1 MLDCA
6 ARELPARSAFTVA
19 APRHRHCTDGKSPPV
34 FYAFGRFVYRY
45 RWIILAVWSVL
56 LLVALPFVPR
66 VTEPLRVGGFAD
78 PSLESAKAATSL
90 ANDLG
95 YSTSSVI
102 VTFSSADP
110 SLRATDARFIA
121 QTDAALAGLSRLSVR
136 TTIISHAANP
146 RQISRDGLTAFEVVT
161 LDTDNEAA
169 AKLMPAIT
177 AALTPP
183 PALKMR
189 IGGGPAFYADVETVS
204 QHDLARAE
212 EVAFPIAVIA
222 LLIVFGS
229 VLAAGLPV
237 LVGGVGVAV
246 ILAVIYA
253 LGTLMELSIFTVNL
267 ATLLGLGLGLDY
279 SLFLAS
285 RFREE
290 LAHGYDVPEAVA
302 RTLATAGQAVVYSG
316 LTVLIG
322 LCALLTFRINLLVSI
337 GIGGIVVVVVS
348 VLAATTLL
356 PVLLSIAGTRID
368 ALSVSKLFA
377 RFRKPSPGRTPV
389 GIWARVA
396 HLVMRHPVAI
406 FVPTLAL
413 LLVLGEPF
421 LHIVFSSPDASI
433 MPPSVQSRQV
443 NDILTTEFNADE
455 TTPVLV
461 VVKTKPGT
469 TAFDATNLAALSE
482 FVTNVQ
488 ADPRV
493 ARVDSIISVD
503 SRLTLAQYQVYYA
516 NIAALQDPFLTQFVK
531 QYARGDTTLL
541 SIISKYPANADPTRA
556 LVTKLRNSRI
566 GNEMTFQV
574 TGGTAGV
581 IDVVNGLYHTFPIAL
596 LFIVLTTYIV
606 LLLLF
611 RSIILPLKAIAMN
624 ALSIIASYGMLV
636 FVFQDGHF
644 GRLLNFQALHFI
656 EPTLPIIMFCTLFGL
671 SMDYEVFLLSRIKE
685 AYDASHDNAHSVAIG
700 IERSARIITSAAL
713 IVVLVAS
720 SFVTA
725 DIVLVKALG
734 LGVAVAVAVDA
745 TVVRALLVPATMR
758 LLGDWNWYAP
768 RWLLRFLPRHALA
781 LEGELPDS
789 DASPRAK
796 REREPVAPR

>member
-1 MLDCA
+1 M
-6 ARELPARSAFTVA
+6 
-19 APRHRHCTDGKSPPV
+19 
-34 FYAFGRFVYRY
+34 FYAFGRVVYRF
-45 RWIILAVWSVL
+45 RWFVLALWVIALAVS
-56 LLVALPFVPR
+56 LPFVPR

-78 PSLESAKAATSL
+78 PALESSKAAATL

-102 VTFSSADP
+102 VTYTSNDP
-110 SLRATDARFIA
+110 AFVATDPRFIA
-121 QTDAALAGLSRLSVR
+121 ETNASLAGLRSLSVS
-136 TTIISHAANP
+136 TTVLSHAVNP
-146 RQISRDGLTAFEVVT
+146 RQISRDGRTVFEVVSLAT
-161 LDTDNEAA
+161 DTEAA

-177 AALTPP
+177 AALVPP
-183 PALKMR
+183 PDLTMR

-204 QHDLARAE
+204 QRDLARAE
-212 EVAFPIAVIA
+212 AVAFPIAVIA
-222 LLIVFGS
+222 LLLVFGS
-229 VLAAGLPV
+229 VFAAGLPV
-237 LVGGVGVAV
+237 LVGGAGVV
-246 ILAVIYA
+246 IILAVIFA

-279 SLFLAS
+279 SLFLTS

-290 LAHGYDVPEAVA
+290 LAHGHDVPEAVA
-302 RTLATAGQAVVYSG
+302 RTLATAGQAVTYSG

-322 LCALLTFRINLLVSI
+322 LCALLIFHINLLVSI
-337 GIGGIVVVVVS
+337 GIGGVVVVIVS

-356 PVLLSIAGTRID
+356 PALLSLVGTRID
-368 ALSVSKLFA
+368 ALSVRKLVA
-377 RFRKPSPGRTPV
+377 RVRGRDI
-389 GIWARVA
+389 GNSGDGLWARVA
-396 HLVMRHPVAI
+396 HLVMRHPIAV
-406 FVPTLAL
+406 FLPTLGL
-413 LLVLGEPF
+413 LLLLGAPF
-421 LHIVFSSPDASI
+421 LHITFSSPDASI
-433 MPPSVQSRQV
+433 VPQSVQSRQV
-443 NDILTTEFNADE
+443 FDILNTEFNPSE

-461 VVKTKPGT
+461 VVKTAPGT
-469 TAFDATNLAALSE
+469 TAFDAANVAYLYR
-482 FVTNVQ
+482 FVQNIQ
-488 ADPRV
+488 ADPQV
-493 ARVDSIISVD
+493 ARVESIVSVD
-503 SRLTLAQYQVYYA
+503 SRLTLPQYQTYYSD
-516 NIAALQDPFLTQFVK
+516 IADLQDPYITQF
-531 QYARGDTTLL
+531 ARQFARNDTTLI
-541 SIISKYPANADPTRA
+541 SIVSKFPSNGPEARA
-556 LVTKLRNSRI
+556 LVAKLRHSAI
-566 GNEMTFQV
+566 GNGMTFEV

-581 IDVVNGLYHTFPIAL
+581 IDVVNGLYRTFPIAL

-611 RSIILPLKAIAMN
+611 RSVVLPLKAIAMN

-644 GRLLNFQALHFI
+644 GGVLNFTALHFI

-685 AYDASHDNAHSVAIG
+685 AYDATGDNAHSVAIG

-758 LLGDWNWYAP
+758 LLGHWNWYAP
-768 RWLLRFLPRHALA
+768 HWLLRFLPRHALA
-781 LEGELPDS
+781 LESPLDQETVAMPIEEREHEPV
-789 DASPRAK
+789 SPR
-796 REREPVAPR
+796 

>member
-1 MLDCA
+1 M
-6 ARELPARSAFTVA
+6 
-19 APRHRHCTDGKSPPV
+19 
-34 FYAFGRFVYRY
+34 FYAFGRLVYRF
-45 RWIILAVWSVL
+45 RWFILAFWGIALAVS
-56 LLVALPFVPR
+56 LVFAPH

-78 PSLESAKAATSL
+78 PALESSKAATTL

-95 YSTSSVI
+95 YSTSDVI
-102 VTFSSADP
+102 VTFSSNDP
-110 SLRATDARFIA
+110 AFVATDPRFIA
-121 QTDAALAGLSRLSVR
+121 ETNASLAGLSTLHVQ
-136 TTIISHAANP
+136 TTTLTHATNP
-146 RQISRDGLTAFEVVT
+146 RQISRDGRTAFEVVSLAT
-161 LDTDNEAA
+161 DTEAA

-177 AALTPP
+177 AALAPP
-183 PALKMR
+183 PDLTMR
-189 IGGGPAFYADVETVS
+189 IGGGPAFYADVENVS
-204 QHDLARAE
+204 QRDLARAE
-212 EVAFPIAVIA
+212 AVAFPIAVVA

-229 VLAAGLPV
+229 VFAAGLPV
-237 LVGGVGVAV
+237 LVGGAGVVV

-290 LAHGYDVPEAVA
+290 LAHGHDVPDAVA
-302 RTLATAGQAVVYSG
+302 RTLATAGQAVTYSG

-322 LCALLTFRINLLVSI
+322 LCALLTFHINLLVSI
-337 GIGGIVVVVVS
+337 GIGGVVVVIVS

-356 PVLLSIAGTRID
+356 PVLLSIVGTRID
-368 ALSVSKLFA
+368 ALSLRKLLD
-377 RFRKPSPGRTPV
+377 RVRGGRATS
-389 GIWARVA
+389 GGEGLWARVA
-396 HLVMRHPVAI
+396 HLVMRRPVAV

-413 LLVLGEPF
+413 LLLLGVPF
-421 LHIVFSSPDASI
+421 LHITFSSPDASI
-433 MPPSVQSRQV
+433 VPPSVQSRQV
-443 NDILTTEFNADE
+443 YDILTTEFNANE
-455 TTPVLV
+455 TNPVLV
-461 VVKTKPGT
+461 VVKTAPGT
-469 TAFDATNLAALSE
+469 TAFDPANVASLSN
-482 FVTNVQ
+482 FVQNVQ

-493 ARVDSIISVD
+493 ARVESIVSVD
-503 SRLTLAQYQVYYA
+503 PRLTLSQYQVYYA
-516 NIAALQDPFLTQFVK
+516 NIASLQDPYLTQFAK
-531 QYARGDTTLL
+531 QYARNDTTLI
-541 SIISKYPANADPTRA
+541 SIISKYPSNGAETRA
-556 LVTKLRNSRI
+556 LVGKLRHSAI
-566 GNEMTFQV
+566 GNGMTFQV
-574 TGGTAGV
+574 TGATAGV
-581 IDVVNGLYHTFPIAL
+581 IDVVNGLYHSFPIAL

-611 RSIILPLKAIAMN
+611 RSVVLPLKAIAMN

-644 GRLLNFQALHFI
+644 GGLLNFTALHFI

-685 AYDASHDNAHSVAIG
+685 AYDATGDNAHSVATG

-745 TVVRALLVPATMR
+745 TIVRALLVPATMR
-758 LLGDWNWYAP
+758 LLGHWNWYAP
-768 RWLLRFLPRHALA
+768 QWLLRFLPQHALA
-781 LEGELPDS
+781 LEGPLDNETPADHAY
-789 DASPRAK
+789 DREKQPVSPR
-796 REREPVAPR
+796 